1 MLWSSGALVLTLTPP
16 RDATA
21 SLPRLYS
28 YSSSY
33 SYSSTLLPL
42 LYYYGNQPEPL
53 AVALATDTLAQLPIV
68 RQHIYCNRLN
78 VWASIRQYAHTL
90 SVSQQH

>member
-1 MLWSSGALVLTLTPP
+1 VLWSSGALVLTLTPP

-53 AVALATDTLAQLPIV
+53 AVALATDTLGGLGRGCDAKDHRALV
-68 RQHIYCNRLN
+68 DD
-78 VWASIRQYAHTL
+78 ASTARVHAH
-90 SVSQQH
+90 